1 MIKNKITAVLGPT
14 NTGKT
19 HLAISLAAKLEAEI
33 ISVDSVQV
41 YKYAVIIYVI
51 LSMLISFNIINTN
64 NRIISI
70 VMDFLF
76 KLIEPLLRVIRNVIP
91 NFGAIDI
98 SPVILIIII
107 EAFQYIMTKYGF

>member
-1 MIKNKITAVLGPT
+1 MY
-14 NTGKT
+14 
-19 HLAISLAAKLEAEI
+19 I
-33 ISVDSVQV
+33 IDFFLYILFQILQV

-51 LSMLISFNIINTN
+51 VSMLISFNIINTN

-91 NFGAIDI
+91 NFGAIDV

>member
-1 MIKNKITAVLGPT
+1 MYFVDFFLY
-14 NTGKT
+14 
-19 HLAISLAAKLEAEI
+19 I
-33 ISVDSVQV
+33 IFQILQF

-91 NFGAIDI
+91 NFGAIDV
-98 SPVILIIII
+98 SPVILIIVI

>member
-1 MIKNKITAVLGPT
+1 MYFVDFFLY
-14 NTGKT
+14 
-19 HLAISLAAKLEAEI
+19 I
-33 ISVDSVQV
+33 IFQILQI

-76 KLIEPLLRVIRNVIP
+76 KLIEPLLRVIRSVIP

>member
-1 MIKNKITAVLGPT
+1 MYFVDFFLYIIFQVL
-14 NTGKT
+14 
-19 HLAISLAAKLEAEI
+19 
-33 ISVDSVQV
+33 QF

-91 NFGAIDI
+91 NFGAIDV

>member
-1 MIKNKITAVLGPT
+1 MYFVDFFLY
-14 NTGKT
+14 
-19 HLAISLAAKLEAEI
+19 I
-33 ISVDSVQV
+33 IFQILQI

-70 VMDFLF
+70 IMDFLF

>member
-1 MIKNKITAVLGPT
+1 MYFVDFFLYIIFQVLQ
-14 NTGKT
+14 
-19 HLAISLAAKLEAEI
+19 I
-33 ISVDSVQV
+33 

-64 NRIISI
+64 NRTVSI

-91 NFGAIDI
+91 NFGAIDV

>member
-1 MIKNKITAVLGPT
+1 MYFVDFFLYIIFQVLQ
-14 NTGKT
+14 
-19 HLAISLAAKLEAEI
+19 I
-33 ISVDSVQV
+33 
-41 YKYAVIIYVI
+41 YKYSVIIYVI

-91 NFGAIDI
+91 NFGAIDV

>member
-1 MIKNKITAVLGPT
+1 MYFVDFFLYIIFQVLQ
-14 NTGKT
+14 
-19 HLAISLAAKLEAEI
+19 I
-33 ISVDSVQV
+33 

-51 LSMLISFNIINTN
+51 LSMLISFNIINNN

-76 KLIEPLLRVIRNVIP
+76 KLIEPLLRVIGNVIP
-91 NFGAIDI
+91 SFGAIDV

>member
-1 MIKNKITAVLGPT
+1 MYFVDFFLY
-14 NTGKT
+14 
-19 HLAISLAAKLEAEI
+19 I
-33 ISVDSVQV
+33 IFQILQF

-64 NRIISI
+64 NRIVSI

-76 KLIEPLLRVIRNVIP
+76 KLIDPLLRVIRNVIP

-98 SPVILIIII
+98 SPVILIIVI
-107 EAFQYIMTKYGF
+107 EAFQYIITKYGF

>member
-1 MIKNKITAVLGPT
+1 MYFVDFFLY
-14 NTGKT
+14 
-19 HLAISLAAKLEAEI
+19 I
-33 ISVDSVQV
+33 IFQILQF

-70 VMDFLF
+70 VLDFLF
-76 KLIEPLLRVIRNVIP
+76 KLIEPLLRVIRNIIP
-91 NFGAIDI
+91 NFGAIDV

>member
-1 MIKNKITAVLGPT
+1 MYFVDFFLY
-14 NTGKT
+14 
-19 HLAISLAAKLEAEI
+19 I
-33 ISVDSVQV
+33 IFQILQI

-51 LSMLISFNIINTN
+51 FSMLISFNIINTN

-91 NFGAIDI
+91 NFGAIDV

>member
-1 MIKNKITAVLGPT
+1 MLIT
-14 NTGKT
+14 
-19 HLAISLAAKLEAEI
+19 ISIVIQILQI
-33 ISVDSVQV
+33 

-91 NFGAIDI
+91 NFGAIDV

>member
-1 MIKNKITAVLGPT
+1 MY
-14 NTGKT
+14 
-19 HLAISLAAKLEAEI
+19 I
-33 ISVDSVQV
+33 IDFLLYILFQILQV

-51 LSMLISFNIINTN
+51 VSMLISFNIINTN

-91 NFGAIDI
+91 NFGAIDV

>member
-1 MIKNKITAVLGPT
+1 MYFVDFFLYIIFQVL
-14 NTGKT
+14 
-19 HLAISLAAKLEAEI
+19 
-33 ISVDSVQV
+33 QV

-98 SPVILIIII
+98 SPVILIIVI

>member
-1 MIKNKITAVLGPT
+1 MYFIDFFLYIIFQVLQ
-14 NTGKT
+14 
-19 HLAISLAAKLEAEI
+19 I
-33 ISVDSVQV
+33 

-51 LSMLISFNIINTN
+51 VSMLISFNIINSN
-64 NRIISI
+64 NKIISI

-91 NFGAIDI
+91 NFGAIDV
-98 SPVILIIII
+98 SPVILIIVI

>member
-1 MIKNKITAVLGPT
+1 MYFVDFFLY
-14 NTGKT
+14 
-19 HLAISLAAKLEAEI
+19 I
-33 ISVDSVQV
+33 IFQILQI

-76 KLIEPLLRVIRNVIP
+76 KLIEPLLRVIRNIIP

>member
-1 MIKNKITAVLGPT
+1 MYFVDFFLY
-14 NTGKT
+14 
-19 HLAISLAAKLEAEI
+19 I
-33 ISVDSVQV
+33 IFQILQF

-76 KLIEPLLRVIRNVIP
+76 KLIEPLLRVIRNLIP

-98 SPVILIIII
+98 SPVILIIVI
-107 EAFQYIMTKYGF
+107 EALQYIMTKYGF

>member
-1 MIKNKITAVLGPT
+1 MYFVDFFLY
-14 NTGKT
+14 
-19 HLAISLAAKLEAEI
+19 I
-33 ISVDSVQV
+33 IFQILQI

-51 LSMLISFNIINTN
+51 SSMLISFNIINTN

-91 NFGAIDI
+91 NFGAIDV

>member
-1 MIKNKITAVLGPT
+1 MYFVDFFLYIIFQVLQ
-14 NTGKT
+14 
-19 HLAISLAAKLEAEI
+19 I
-33 ISVDSVQV
+33 
-41 YKYAVIIYVI
+41 YKYAVIIYVV

-91 NFGAIDI
+91 NFGAIDV

>member
-1 MIKNKITAVLGPT
+1 MYFVDFFLYIIFQVLQ
-14 NTGKT
+14 
-19 HLAISLAAKLEAEI
+19 I
-33 ISVDSVQV
+33 

-76 KLIEPLLRVIRNVIP
+76 KLIEPLLRVIRNLIP

-98 SPVILIIII
+98 SPVILIIVI